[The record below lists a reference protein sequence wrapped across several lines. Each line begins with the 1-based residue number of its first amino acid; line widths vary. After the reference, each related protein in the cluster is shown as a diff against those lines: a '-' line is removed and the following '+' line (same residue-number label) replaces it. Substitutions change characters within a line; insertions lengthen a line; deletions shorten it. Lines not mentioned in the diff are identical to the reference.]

1 MDDFERRLAEA
12 DFSAETRIKAP
23 LRARLTARRRR
34 SHAWVLV
41 PAFALAAGLLL
52 VSHRAPE
59 PATTAYPRGAHGLPV
74 LPGTFPA
81 ETAARAPRLFARAE
95 GKVYRSAEGS
105 TTLWSVD
112 GETYALETRRISKD
126 QLFETR
132 TRL

>member
-1 MDDFERRLAEA
+1 MDDFERRLSEA

-34 SHAWVLV
+34 AHAWVLV

-52 VSHRAPE
+52 VSHRTPE
-59 PATTAYPRGAHGLPV
+59 PARTVYPRGAHGLPV

-95 GKVYRSAEGS
+95 GKVYRSETGS
-105 TTLWSVD
+105 TTLWSLD
-112 GETYALETRRISKD
+112 GQTYALETRKISPVD
-126 QLFETR
+126 LFQTR
-132 TRL
+132 DSL